1 MNNLSPPD
9 PRFTLFRPDLAAD
22 GLQGT
27 VDARRYVKGRR
38 REIVAA
44 SAPLRRLPRADAGL
58 LTEGLLGES
67 FTVLEEREGWAW
79 GQLGVDDYVG
89 YAPAAAL
96 GAPTLA
102 KTHRVRALRTYIYP
116 APDLKSPPLAL
127 VSLGAQLCA
136 GAASGDYLEVPGQ
149 GFIFAGHLAPLGDW
163 ADDFVAVAEQ
173 FVGTPYYWGGRTSL
187 GLDCS
192 ALIQLSLATIGVAAP
207 RDTDVQE
214 SALGVEVAKN
224 RAAASLPNDLRRG
237 DLVYWRGHVGVMLDA
252 DRLLHANAAHM
263 KVAIEP
269 LARATARIA
278 ARDGPVSSI
287 RRF

>member
-1 MNNLSPPD
+1 MNHSASPD

-27 VDARRYVKGRR
+27 VDATRYVKGAP
-38 REIVAA
+38 REIITDT
-44 SAPLRRLPRADAGL
+44 APLRRLPRADARL

-102 KTHRVRALRTYIYP
+102 KTHMVRALRTYIYP

-127 VSLGAQLCA
+127 VSLGARISA

-149 GFIFAGHLAPLGDW
+149 GFIFADHLALLGDW

-173 FVGTPYYWGGRTSL
+173 FLGTPYYWGGRTSL

-192 ALIQLSLATIGVAAP
+192 ALIQLSLATIGVAAS

-214 SALGVEVAKN
+214 LALGVEVAKN
-224 RAAASLPNDLRRG
+224 CAAASLPNDLRRG
-237 DLVYWRGHVGVMLDA
+237 DLVFWRGHVGVMLDA
-252 DRLLHANAAHM
+252 GRLLHANAAHM
-263 KVAIEP
+263 QVAIEP
-269 LARATARIA
+269 LVRATARIE